1 MELIQSPIPRELS
14 LFSLDDGS
22 MDDLTPN
29 PVFINLSESTQ
40 YEQLFLGMIFKNNKK
55 QLLNIADAC
64 SRG

>member
-1 MELIQSPIPRELS
+1 
-14 LFSLDDGS
+14 